1 MTPTRILC
9 VAEDFPWPQ
18 HSGYKIRLANVIR
31 ALTEVGEVDCFFVVN
46 DGMPRPPCVVPN
58 DVPVARATVV
68 EEGMPT
74 STSSRLG
81 RWMTGQLPRGLLWRR
96 WAEAP
101 DRFTRFATGH
111 YDIVWFSHIDTYLA
125 LGALVDAPAIVDL
138 DTLEDFRLR
147 LQIENDARTPARS
160 VRARL
165 RDQVARIDLGR
176 WERIEH
182 RVAREVAAVVLC
194 SDLDR
199 ARLGEPNCVVVPNG
213 YDAPETAPESGPG
226 TGRTHAGE
234 PGGPRPVMTMVG
246 DYGYEPNREAAQWF
260 AEFVLPLV
268 RASLPEAEFRLV
280 GRVEPVADLARHAG
294 VNLRGR
300 VDDITV
306 ELAEA
311 DLEVVPLHSG
321 SGTRVKVLEA
331 FAHRVPVV
339 STTIG
344 CEGIDADDGTH
355 VLIADEPDAFATAC
369 YRVARDDAL
378 RARLMEAAYELY
390 SDRYHWSVVRPVVC
404 ALVTRVLGGAADR
417 NSSR

>member
-1 MTPTRILC
+1 MTATRILC

-18 HSGYKIRLANVIR
+18 HSGYKIRLANIIR

-46 DGMPRPPCVVPN
+46 DGMPRPPCVVPD
-58 DVPVARATVV
+58 DVPLARATVV
-68 EEGMPT
+68 EEGPPT
-74 STSSRLG
+74 STSSRLS
-81 RWMTGQLPRGLLWRR
+81 RWITGQLPRGLLWRR
-96 WAEAP
+96 WADAP
-101 DRFTRFATGH
+101 DRFTRFATGP
-111 YDIVWFSHIDTYLA
+111 YDVVWFSHIDTYLA

-147 LQIENDARTPARS
+147 LQIESDTRTPARS

-165 RDQVARIDLGR
+165 RDRVSRIDLGR
-176 WERIEH
+176 WERVEH

-199 ARLGEPNCVVVPNG
+199 TRFGEPNCVVVPNG
-213 YDAPETAPESGPG
+213 YDAPETGPG
-226 TGRTHAGE
+226 TGGARTDDRP

-246 DYGYEPNREAAQWF
+246 DYHYEPNRDAAHWF
-260 AEFVLPLV
+260 AELVLPLV

-280 GRVEPVADLARHAG
+280 GRVDDVADLARHPG

-300 VDDITV
+300 VDDITA

-355 VLIADEPDAFATAC
+355 VLLADDPEAFAAAC
-369 YRVARDDAL
+369 IRVASDAELARDLVEAAATLYDQRYRWAAL
-378 RARLMEAAYELY
+378 RPRVADLARRVIAEGRRSEAPQ
-390 SDRYHWSVVRPVVC
+390 S
-404 ALVTRVLGGAADR
+404 
-417 NSSR
+417 